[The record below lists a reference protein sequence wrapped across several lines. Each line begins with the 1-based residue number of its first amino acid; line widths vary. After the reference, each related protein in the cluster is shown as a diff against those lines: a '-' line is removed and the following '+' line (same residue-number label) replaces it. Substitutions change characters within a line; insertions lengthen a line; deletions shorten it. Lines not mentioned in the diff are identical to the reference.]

1 MKLLK
6 NINLLNIK
14 IQQELQMRQGAL
26 KTLQELVNKSAQE
39 QVSSDTDSA
48 PVTSIGSAA
57 ENVEMEDVAWIYI
70 SSYSNSSHLS
80 W

>member
-1 MKLLK
+1 MYSKQFLASKLNEAFKEYQSLEHQY
-6 NINLLNIK
+6 NQ

-57 ENVEMEDVAWIYI
+57 ENVEMEDVA
-70 SSYSNSSHLS
+70 
-80 W
+80 